1 MTVPA
6 LAEGSTK
13 VDIRGVGLSLT
24 RSGTGTPLLFLDS
37 GMRFEPA
44 TTAINLLARDFEVIA
59 PAHPGFGTSQLSK
72 DLSTVDDL
80 SYFYLDL
87 LETMNLSGVT
97 LVGVS
102 FGAWVAAAI
111 AIKCT
116 ARLSRLVLANPL
128 GIKVSDRE
136 TRDIADIFAMTD
148 AELVRAVFKDTA
160 LGDRSYVAMPDAI
173 IAARSREGL
182 ARFGWSPY
190 MHDPKL
196 KARLRRI
203 DLPTLVLRGEGDG
216 LTRLDYTGAFQREIP
231 GAVLGTI
238 AEAGHL
244 PHIEQADA
252 FVSAIRAFAHDGRK
266 PELVKEVAS

>member
-1 MTVPA
+1 M
-6 LAEGSTK
+6 
-13 VDIRGVGLSLT
+13 VDVRGVGVSLT
-24 RSGTGTPLLFLDS
+24 RAGAGEPLLLLDS

-44 TTAINLLARDFEVIA
+44 TAAIAALARDFAVIA
-59 PAHPGFGTSQLSK
+59 PSHPGFGASGLSP

-87 LETMNLSGVT
+87 LETLDLAGVT

-116 ARLSRLVLANPL
+116 TRLSRLVLANPL

-148 AELVRAVFKDTA
+148 AELSSAVFKDPA
-160 LGDRSYVAMPDAI
+160 LGERTYAAMPEAI
-173 IAARSREGL
+173 VAARSREGL
-182 ARFGWSPY
+182 ARYGWSPY

-203 DLPTLVLRGEGDG
+203 DLPTLVLRGEDDR
-216 LTRLDYTGAFQREIP
+216 LTQPGYTAAFRSEIP

-238 AEAGHL
+238 ADAGHL
-244 PHIEQADA
+244 PHIERADA
-252 FVSAIRAFAHDGRK
+252 FAAAIRAFAVTGEK
-266 PELVKEVAS
+266 PGLVEEVMS